1 MQLDRVLTKP
11 FALTMLAEFAL
22 CTSIGMLLAVV
33 PVYADD
39 ELGVGSFGVAVAVAA
54 VSPMVLVC
62 QPLAG
67 RYADRNGRRILVV
80 AGGVLAAL
88 AVAAYVVAD
97 SLPLLV
103 VLRLLTGTGEAMA
116 LVGAA
121 TIVTDLAPEHR
132 RGEAL
137 SIFSLGLW
145 GGLALGPLIGE
156 LVLGDTRFDA
166 VWLLAASCCLAARA
180 DRAPPSGDGALASSR
195 PSSRMRA
202 SSIPAAIGP
211 GPRARRSPSS
221 ASPDSA
227 RSARC
232 TRATSAST
240 GRAPSSSRSR
250 RSSSRR
256 ASSPGRCPTGSG
268 RSARPES
275 RSALISAG
283 LFTIGLW
290 NVPAGLFVGTVVVA
304 FGHALAFPSLMTLA
318 VNSAPVNER
327 SSVVGTFSAFT
338 ELGFLVG
345 ALSLGAVA
353 SAAGYDGVFVV
364 CAFGPLLGV
373 LVLSRLTRRDVASR
387 YPRLPSGYGRAAR
400 WAAMKS
406 RYQWKLSFGTRSS
419 VSKST

>member
-1 MQLDRVLTKP
+1 MQQDRVLTKP
-11 FALTMLAEFAL
+11 FVLTMLAEFAL
-22 CTSIGMLLAVV
+22 CMSIGMLLAIV

-80 AGGVLAAL
+80 VGGLLAAL
-88 AVAAYVVAD
+88 TVAGYVVAT

-103 VLRLLTGTGEAMA
+103 LLRLLTGAGEALA

-145 GGLALGPLIGE
+145 GGLALGPLLGE
-156 LVLGDTRFDA
+156 LVLRDTHYDA
-166 VWLLAASCCLAARA
+166 VWLLAASCCLAAGLIGLLLPET
-180 DRAPPSGDGALASSR
+180 APAREVEQVAS
-195 PSSRMRA
+195 A
-202 SSIPAAIGP
+202 QLVHPAAIGP
-211 GPRARRSPSS
+211 GVVLAFTVLGFAGLGTFGALYARDLGLDGAGSVFLVFS
-221 ASPDSA
+221 AVVVTTRVLARQVPD
-227 RSARC
+227 RLGPKR
-232 TRATSAST
+232 TS
-240 GRAPSSSRSR
+240 RI
-250 RSSSRR
+250 
-256 ASSPGRCPTGSG
+256 
-268 RSARPES
+268 
-275 RSALISAG
+275 ALSLIAAG

-290 NVPAGLFVGTVVVA
+290 NVPAGLFAGTVVVA
-304 FGHALAFPSLMTLA
+304 VGHALAFPSLMTLA
-318 VNSAPVNER
+318 VNAGPASER

-345 ALSLGAVA
+345 ALTLGAVA
-353 SAAGYDGVFVV
+353 SAVGYDGVFVV

-373 LVLSRLTRRDVASR
+373 VVLSRISVR
-387 YPRLPSGYGRAAR
+387 PPLPAP
-400 WAAMKS
+400 
-406 RYQWKLSFGTRSS
+406 GTA
-419 VSKST
+419 

>member
-1 MQLDRVLTKP
+1 MQSGRLLTKP
-11 FALTMLAEFAL
+11 FVLTMLTEFAL
-22 CTSIGMLLAVV
+22 CLSVGMLLAVV

-39 ELGVGSFGVAVAVAA
+39 ALGVGSFGVALAVAA

-67 RYADRNGRRILVV
+67 RYADRNGRRALVI
-80 AGGVLAAL
+80 AGG
-88 AVAAYVVAD
+88 AVAALSVAGYVVAN
-97 SLPLLV
+97 SLALLV
-103 VLRLLTGTGEAMA
+103 VLRLLNGAGEALV

-121 TIVTDLAPEHR
+121 TMVTDLAPEHR

-145 GGLALGPLIGE
+145 GGLALGPLLGE
-156 LVLGDTRFDA
+156 LVLGDDRFDA
-166 VWLLAASCCLAARA
+166 VWLVAAGCCLVAALIGLVLPET
-180 DRAPPSGDGALASSR
+180 APAKVGAKVPAGRL
-195 PSSRMRA
+195 
-202 SSIPAAIGP
+202 IHPAAIGP
-211 GPRARRSPSS
+211 GLVLTFTVLGFAGLGTFGALYARDLGLDGAGSVFLLFSLVVVATRVLARRV
-221 ASPDSA
+221 PD
-227 RSARC
+227 RLGPKR
-232 TRATSAST
+232 TS
-240 GRAPSSSRSR
+240 RI
-250 RSSSRR
+250 
-256 ASSPGRCPTGSG
+256 
-268 RSARPES
+268 
-275 RSALISAG
+275 ALTLIAAG

-318 VNSAPVNER
+318 VNAAPAGER

-373 LVLSRLTRRDVASR
+373 LALSRLAAPRPVAA
-387 YPRLPSGYGRAAR
+387 LDAA
-400 WAAMKS
+400 
-406 RYQWKLSFGTRSS
+406 
-419 VSKST
+419 

>member
-1 MQLDRVLTKP
+1 MQPDRVLSKP
-11 FALTMLAEFAL
+11 FVLTMLAEFAL

-33 PVYADD
+33 PVYADHD
-39 ELGVGSFGVAVAVAA
+39 LGVGSFGVALAVAA

-80 AGGVLAAL
+80 AGGVLAAI
-88 AVAAYVVAD
+88 AVAGYVVAD
-97 SLPLLV
+97 SLPLLI

-137 SIFSLGLW
+137 SVFSLGLW
-145 GGLALGPLIGE
+145 GGLALGPLVGE
-156 LVLGDTRFDA
+156 LVLGNTRYDA
-166 VWLLAASCCLAARA
+166 VWLLAAACCLAGGLIGLALPET
-180 DRAPPSGDGALASSR
+180 APSRDSR
-195 PSSRMRA
+195 PVSEPRL
-202 SSIPAAIGP
+202 IHPAAIGP
-211 GPRARRSPSS
+211 GLVLSFTVLGFAGLGTFGALYARDLGLDGAGAVFLVFS
-221 ASPDSA
+221 AVVVATRVLARQVPD
-227 RSARC
+227 RLGPKR
-232 TRATSAST
+232 TSRFAL
-240 GRAPSSSRSR
+240 G
-250 RSSSRR
+250 
-256 ASSPGRCPTGSG
+256 
-268 RSARPES
+268 
-275 RSALISAG
+275 LISLG

-290 NVPAGLFVGTVVVA
+290 NVPAGLFAGTVVVA

-364 CAFGPLLGV
+364 CALGPLLGV
-373 LVLSRLTRRDVASR
+373 LVLSRLTTPRRVR
-387 YPRLPSGYGRAAR
+387 PVPEAA
-400 WAAMKS
+400 
-406 RYQWKLSFGTRSS
+406 
-419 VSKST
+419 